1 MHVGILQI
9 FQNFENQVTDAE
21 LWDQEVAI
29 ALEAE
34 KLGFDSIWSVEHHF
48 NDYSAC
54 PDNMQYLSYLAART
68 ERIQLATGAVILP
81 WNQPIRVAEKMSM
94 LDQLSGGRAIFGMGR
109 GLARREYGGMGIDMD
124 TSRDRFDEAAEM
136 ILKALDDGF
145 IEGEGP
151 HYQQEKTDIRP
162 KPGAGFRDR
171 LYAIAMSPDSV
182 DAAAK
187 LGAGMAIFS
196 QQPWESACKEIA
208 RYREQFAEQHPDKVI
223 PPIMTS
229 DMVLVDEDEG
239 RAREMAEKYVAG
251 YLYTVV
257 NHYELMSD
265 HFKKAKGYEMYG
277 STVDLFRDIGL
288 EPMAQEYIKVQAW
301 GTPDQVLEKLAE
313 RSDRIGDYSL
323 NCCFRFAGIPYDYAQ
338 QSMQLFADKV
348 LPKLH

>member
-21 LWDQEVAI
+21 LWDQEVSL
-29 ALEAE
+29 ALDAE
-34 KLGFDSIWSVEHHF
+34 RLGFDSIWSVEHHF

-68 ERIQLATGAVILP
+68 ERIGLATGAVILP

-94 LDQLSGGRAIFGMGR
+94 LDQLSGGRAILGMGR
-109 GLARREYGGMGIDMD
+109 GLARREYGGMGVDMD
-124 TSRDRFDEAAEM
+124 TSRDRFDEAADM

-145 IEGEGP
+145 IEGDGP
-151 HYQQEKTDIRP
+151 HYKQEKTDIRP
-162 KPGAGFRDR
+162 KPRAGFRDR

-182 DAAAK
+182 DAAARI
-187 LGAGMAIFS
+187 GAGMAIFS
-196 QQPWESACKEIA
+196 QAPWESAIKEIS
-208 RYREQFAEQHPDKVI
+208 RYRSQFKQHHPDR
-223 PPIMTS
+223 PIQPIFTS

-257 NHYELMSD
+257 NHYELMSN

-277 STVDLFRDIGL
+277 NTVDLFRDIGL

-301 GTPDQVLEKLAE
+301 GTPEQVLDKLAE
-313 RSDRIGDYSL
+313 RRDVIGDYSL
-323 NCCFRFAGIPYDYAQ
+323 NCCFRFSGIPFDYAQ
-338 QSMQLFADKV
+338 RSMRLFADKV
-348 LPKLH
+348 LPKLQ